1 MSHDAPPSSDG
12 STGDLRP
19 RVAAPDAPVVSG
31 VAPSDDDLIAMA
43 RLQVQQAVT
52 PPSGS
57 AAVGFVGELPPAEA
71 FPNYQLLRELHR
83 GGQGVVYLAVQKSTK
98 RKVAIKVAKEGP
110 FASTREL
117 ARFEREVQILG
128 QLDHPNVVSIH
139 DSGHAAGLVYYV
151 MDYVSGKSLDE
162 WEKDSEHD
170 LRGTLALFAK
180 VCDAVNAAHLR
191 GVIHRDLKPGNIRVG
206 HDGEPKVLDFGLAK
220 IAGGSYSDSMDLMT
234 MTGQF
239 VGSPAWA
246 SPEQAEGKPGLIDT
260 RTDVYSLGVML
271 YHSLTGRFP
280 YEVSGGLRE
289 VLNNIIAAE
298 PIRPSTLSRRIDDE
312 VETIVLKALEKDRER
327 RYQTAGELGRDLRRY
342 LAGEPIEAKRA
353 SDIYFIRKT
362 IVRHKGVVATVGL
375 VLGTIV
381 AGGVV
386 STIFWQQA
394 ERALSRAQALANF
407 SRRMLAPIEPDN
419 ARGSDTT
426 LIQAALRESGDAIA
440 TELSTHPAA
449 AAEMRDTIGEL
460 FFRIGRYEE
469 AAAHLQPA
477 HDWLSVHRPG
487 TVAHADALFHL
498 AQVKAE
504 LRGLADL
511 AAAAGMAERAAEIRA
526 RRLGPNHPTV
536 AEALDLAGY
545 AHKQM
550 GRLPEAQELYDRA
563 ARILGDAEIE
573 AVAEGLTN
581 RADLYRDLG
590 RNDLAIAAV
599 ERCIAIR
606 TKLYGAGSAKVAI
619 ANQLYASYLERRGLD
634 TGNAEDL
641 RRAEQIFRD
650 SEATLVGKLKL
661 EDGHPYVAATRNKLG
676 TFLDRNGRSQEAE
689 ALLRANLAARLA
701 RLGPAHPLVAVSRMT
716 LARTL
721 RSQQRFDQAAALL
734 AENIAVLPPDDRY
747 YADTICKQA
756 QLSAAVAK
764 ASASAGDQPAALAA
778 ASLAATRLRA
788 VMGKADAVVM
798 EASAASTDV
807 AAALVAAGD
816 PQAARALLAEQM
828 AWTGAV
834 LGAGHP
840 ELDRLSKAQAEIK

>member
-1 MSHDAPPSSDG
+1 MSHDAPQSSAG
-12 STGDLRP
+12 ITGDHRP
-19 RVAAPDAPVVSG
+19 RAAGPTGPAASG
-31 VAPSDDDLIAMA
+31 VASSDDDLIALA
-43 RLQVQQAVT
+43 RRQVQQAIT

-57 AAVGFVGELPPAEA
+57 AALGFAGDLPPAEA
-71 FPNYQLLRELHR
+71 FPNYQLIREIHR

-98 RKVAIKVAKEGP
+98 RKVAIKVAREGP
-110 FASTREL
+110 FASPREL

-151 MDYVSGKSLDE
+151 MDYVSGKALDE
-162 WEKDSEHD
+162 WEKETRPD
-170 LRGTLALFAK
+170 LRATLTLFAK

-220 IAGGSYSDSMDLMT
+220 IAGGTYADSMDLMT

-246 SPEQAEGKPGLIDT
+246 SPEQAEGKPGLVDT

-271 YHSLTGRFP
+271 YHALTGRFP

-298 PIRPSTLSRRIDDE
+298 PVRPSTLSRRIDDE

-353 SDIYFIRKT
+353 SDIYVIRKT
-362 IVRHKGVVATVGL
+362 IGRHKGVVAAVGL
-375 VLGTIV
+375 VLGTLIV
-381 AGGVV
+381 GATV
-386 STIFWQQA
+386 STFFWRQA
-394 ERALSRAQALANF
+394 ERSLGRAQSLANF
-407 SRRMLAPIEPDN
+407 ARRMLAPIEPDL

-426 LIQAALRESGDAIA
+426 LIQAALRESGEAIA
-440 TELSTHPAA
+440 TELARHPAA

-460 FFRIGRYEE
+460 FFRIGRYPE

-477 HDWLSVHRPG
+477 HDWFQAHQPG
-487 TVAHADALFHL
+487 SAAHADAMFHL

-511 AAAAGMAERAAEIRA
+511 AAAAGLAERAADIRA
-526 RRLGPNHPTV
+526 RRLGPTHPSV

-550 GRLPEAQELYDRA
+550 GRIAEAKELYDRA
-563 ARILGDAEIE
+563 AAILGDAETE

-581 RADLYRDLG
+581 RAELYRELG

-606 TKLYGAGSAKVAI
+606 TKLHGPDSAKVAI
-619 ANQLYASYLERRGLD
+619 ANQLYAAYLERRGLD
-634 TGNAEDL
+634 TGHAEDL
-641 RRAEQIFRD
+641 RRAEQLFRD
-650 SEATLVGKLKL
+650 AEATLVGKLKL
-661 EDGHPYVAATRNKLG
+661 EAGHPYVTATRNKLG
-676 TFLDRNGRSQEAE
+676 IFLDRNGRSAEAE
-689 ALLRANLAARLA
+689 ALLRPNLAARQA

-721 RSQQRFDQAAALL
+721 RSQQRFDEAAALL
-734 AENIAVLPPDDRY
+734 AENIATLPPADRY

-756 QLSAAVAK
+756 QLSAAVAR
-764 ASASAGDQPAALAA
+764 ASLAKGDQAAALAE

-788 VMGKADAVVM
+788 VLGKADAVVM
-798 EASAASTDV
+798 EASAASADV
-807 AAALVAAGD
+807 AAALAAAGD
-816 PQAARALLAEQM
+816 PRAARAILDEQM
-828 AWTGAV
+828 AWSGAV

-840 ELDRLSKAQAEIK
+840 ELDRLAKAQAAIK